1 LQSFLIGLCRHFFA
15 AVVSLVIVGVNTA
28 GVLLMVGVVMVV
40 AQVVFGIDMF
50 AVMLLL
56 LVFLL
61 YLRLF

>member
-28 GVLLMVGVVMVV
+28 GVLLMVGVVTVV

-50 AVMLLL
+50 
-56 LVFLL
+56 VFLL

>member
-1 LQSFLIGLCRHFFA
+1 MQSFLIGLCRHFFA

-28 GVLLMVGVVMVV
+28 GVLLMVGVVTVV

-50 AVMLLL
+50 
-56 LVFLL
+56 VFLL